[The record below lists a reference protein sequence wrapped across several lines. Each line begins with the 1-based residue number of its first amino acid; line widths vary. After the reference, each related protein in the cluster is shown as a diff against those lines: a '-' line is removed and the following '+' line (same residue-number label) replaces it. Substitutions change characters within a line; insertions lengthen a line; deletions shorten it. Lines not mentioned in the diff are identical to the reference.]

1 MKSNGSKMTWVVPSR
16 YGVFSWVAPAHPC
29 ARDTCESI
37 HVVTDVAVRRKRQAL
52 RRDRRSTD
60 VTAQPLEL
68 LALMRSRRNASVQGK
83 SSNLADSVIEGLVT
97 GRQRLEGE
105 HLATLL
111 RPNGDT
117 VGGRR
122 TQELLHR
129 TGLEVIPGQV
139 AVLRILFQQPLAF
152 EVATNAHCQCLGQSG
167 QLGAGRCLHPVETQR
182 AIGTLDLNSVQE
194 QHMEMDIQ
202 IQCAAKALNQGDR
215 AGLSRP
221 TREPGLPDRVR
232 GDTQLPARC
241 LSCLPDRTA
250 LCRQRLVRQGYA
262 DIPDD
267 RGRRQLEGALWQAL
281 SRPQGA
287 VTGTCQEVSPLD
299 RGVPAALAEWLRSPV
314 SRNFYRG

>member
-1 MKSNGSKMTWVVPSR
+1 M
-16 YGVFSWVAPAHPC
+16 H
-29 ARDTCESI
+29 
-37 HVVTDVAVRRKRQAL
+37 
-52 RRDRRSTD
+52 
-60 VTAQPLEL
+60 
-68 LALMRSRRNASVQGK
+68 SRRNAGVQGK

-117 VGGRR
+117 VGDRR

-152 EVATNAHCQCLGQSG
+152 EVAANAHCQCLGQSG

-232 GDTQLPARC
+232 GDNQLPARC

-267 RGRRQLEGALWQAL
+267 RGRRQLEGASGKPSADPRRSDRYLPRGVAARPWRPCGTCRVVEIARVSEFL
-281 SRPQGA
+281 SRLTPIFGA
-287 VTGTCQEVSPLD
+287 CAAGIECMHQSPFRTVLNPWPHPSALD
-299 RGVPAALAEWLRSPV
+299 P
-314 SRNFYRG
+314 